1 MSTGD
6 RTSRIS
12 RPRLTLAAA
21 ATIGAALA
29 GAASAG
35 ADPGPGDPLIPP
47 APPAGVVPPN
57 ATVGSVLA
65 QSGAPSTGPLGLPDL
80 SAYAPGLLLGQNPVP
95 SAPGAPGAVATP
107 DLHAFN
113 NQYLLPQNVTPAAPG
128 EGVPDA
134 GIGPSADQPGTGRL
148 AFLRRL
154 HEMYQGGAL
163 DGALLGQVPY
173 EQLGEPLPGTAPG
186 PETNVPPGLGFGLAD
201 PAEAAPAP

>member
-6 RTSRIS
+6 RTGAT
-12 RPRLTLAAA
+12 RLWLSAVAVA
-21 ATIGAALA
+21 GAALF
-29 GAASAG
+29 GSASAA
-35 ADPGPGDPLIPP
+35 ADPGPAEPP
-47 APPAGVVPPN
+47 PPQPPVVVPPN
-57 ATVGSVLA
+57 ATVGSVLG
-65 QSGAPSTGPLGLPDL
+65 QDGAPPVGPLGLPDL

-95 SAPGAPGAVATP
+95 SPPGPPAAVATP

-113 NQYLLPQNVTPAAPG
+113 SQYLLPQNVAPAAPG
-128 EGVPDA
+128 QGVPDV

-148 AFLRRL
+148 AFFRRL

-186 PETNVPPGLGFGLAD
+186 PDIYIPPGLGFGLAD
-201 PAEAAPAP
+201 PAAPAPAP

>member
-6 RTSRIS
+6 RTRAST
-12 RPRLTLAAA
+12 LWLAAA
-21 ATIGAALA
+21 ASAALL
-29 GAASAG
+29 GSPSAA
-35 ADPGPGDPLIPP
+35 ADPAPSDPPPPP
-47 APPAGVVPPN
+47 ALLPPN

-65 QSGAPSTGPLGLPDL
+65 QSGAPSAGPLGLPDL

-95 SAPGAPGAVATP
+95 SAPGAPNTVATP

-113 NQYLLPQNVTPAAPG
+113 NDYLLPQNVSPAAPG
-128 EGVPDA
+128 AGEPDI
-134 GIGPSADQPGTGRL
+134 GIGPTADQPGTGRL

-154 HEMYQGGAL
+154 HAMYTDGAL

-186 PETNVPPGLGFGLAD
+186 PGVAVPPGLGFGLAD
-201 PAEAAPAP
+201 PAPAP

>member
-1 MSTGD
+1 MSTSD
-6 RTSRIS
+6 RALA
-12 RPRLTLAAA
+12 PTLMAAA
-21 ATIGAALA
+21 AIAVAVAVA
-29 GAASAG
+29 GAASAT
-35 ADPGPGDPLIPP
+35 ADPGPGDLPVPPTPP
-47 APPAGVVPPN
+47 AEFIPTT

-65 QSGAPSTGPLGLPDL
+65 QDGAPAVGPLGLPDL

-95 SAPGAPGAVATP
+95 SAPGAQGAVATP

-128 EGVPDA
+128 DGVVDV

-148 AFLRRL
+148 AFLHRL

-173 EQLGEPLPGTAPG
+173 EQLGEPLAGTAPAPG
-186 PETNVPPGLGFGLAD
+186 ISVPPGLGLGLAD
-201 PAEAAPAP
+201 PAVPAPVP